1 MNGVGHGQPGD
12 PMFTL
17 QSSAVHGIAAT
28 LTKNYATHHGR
39 TAGNNGGVAEGQLIP
54 EITPALTVNYHKQP
68 DSSCSSKGPMLI
80 PEISPAIKQCD
91 YKGPSSDGDG
101 LPLLPVAFVEG
112 GHGVTLNNVAEPLS
126 GGGGKP
132 GQGYPAVAFQPRIAL
147 NGRGDMG
154 DAVNAL
160 QAQSGQTGKGDAAPC
175 VATGYAVRR
184 LTPRECERLQGF
196 PDDYTLLPGHK
207 ADGPRYKAL
216 GNSMATPVIRW
227 IGERIALLEARA

>member
-1 MNGVGHGQPGD
+1 
-12 PMFTL
+12 
-17 QSSAVHGIAAT
+17 
-28 LTKNYATHHGR
+28 
-39 TAGNNGGVAEGQLIP
+39 
-54 EITPALTVNYHKQP
+54 
-68 DSSCSSKGPMLI
+68 
-80 PEISPAIKQCD
+80 
-91 YKGPSSDGDG
+91 
-101 LPLLPVAFVEG
+101 LPVAFVEG